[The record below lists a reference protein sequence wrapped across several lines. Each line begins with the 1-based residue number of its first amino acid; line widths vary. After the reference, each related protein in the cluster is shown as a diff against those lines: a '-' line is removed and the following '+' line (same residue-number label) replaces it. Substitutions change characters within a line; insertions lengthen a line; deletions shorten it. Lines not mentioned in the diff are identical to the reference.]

1 MAKSPLFGR
10 RIHIAGR
17 IADDLEVAPTENVRR
32 ARELVVG
39 LVKDLIKKGATFVVP
54 VDAEPLRSGD
64 EIPLCFDWLV
74 WETIRKN
81 VAERPA
87 GSPNPMIV
95 AVQHHKSEEKIPE
108 QYINLWDGL
117 RDTDLVKIENA
128 AHWNMASKRME
139 VQARWGDIL
148 ITLGG
153 GEGVLFLGNLYH
165 DAGKP
170 VVPLN
175 LKLCEQSTGARKLFD
190 FGLVSNNTRRL
201 FTTEGLMDPH
211 SWLNRI
217 NFAKR
222 IGVNDCVNSLI
233 ELLEALEAPKVFAV
247 RLLNPAHPEFKE
259 VDEFFDMVVKPVVE
273 GEMGFKLT
281 VIDQKHQRDAA
292 RVDQEIF
299 EKLHRSSVVIADIT
313 GERPN
318 CYVEL
323 GYALGRA
330 LPTILTVK
338 DGVVHRAVQFLIF
351 GDDIEQKVEIER
363 GAPSGIFDV
372 FASVRAEQII
382 GEGA

>member
-1 MAKSPLFGR
+1 M
-10 RIHIAGR
+10 
-17 IADDLEVAPTENVRR
+17 
-32 ARELVVG
+32 
-39 LVKDLIKKGATFVVP
+39 
-54 VDAEPLRSGD
+54 
-64 EIPLCFDWLV
+64 
-74 WETIRKN
+74 
-81 VAERPA
+81 
-87 GSPNPMIV
+87 
-95 AVQHHKSEEKIPE
+95 
-108 QYINLWDGL
+108 
-117 RDTDLVKIENA
+117 
-128 AHWNMASKRME
+128 
-139 VQARWGDIL
+139 
-148 ITLGG
+148 
-153 GEGVLFLGNLYH
+153 
-165 DAGKP
+165 
-170 VVPLN
+170 
-175 LKLCEQSTGARKLFD
+175 
-190 FGLVSNNTRRL
+190 
-201 FTTEGLMDPH
+201 
-211 SWLNRI
+211 
-217 NFAKR
+217 
-222 IGVNDCVNSLI
+222 NDCVNSLI